1 VGARNFTF
9 SYAFTTKQG
18 DRTSHRFEKSDKHS
32 PRTTPLPA
40 YGGPLPAPLVRP
52 SSPSFLSTRFT
63 NDDCP
68 QVSWHIPL
76 GRFRFVGFLACTS
89 LIGRAQAS
97 VLAASEFRR
106 AWPNQ
111 EVRSLWAPWPLGGNP
126 TKPSGPTLRQDL
138 PCAAGARNEWRR
150 HFPESSPPRTPYRW
164 YDLDLICLAHHL
176 YPTDVLGTLGTH
188 SASVGFLGSPP
199 V

>member
-1 VGARNFTF
+1 MNVGGRRGQAVGKGGRQVGARNFSF

-18 DRTSHRFEKSDKHS
+18 DRTWHRFEKSDKHS

-52 SSPSFLSTRFT
+52 SSPSFLSTCFT

-76 GRFRFVGFLACTS
+76 GRFRFVGFLAYTS

-126 TKPSGPTLRQDL
+126 TKPSGRMARANHCHVQDFPRSSFDQRDGTEIPDL
-138 PCAAGARNEWRR
+138 EARPAMCGR
-150 HFPESSPPRTPYRW
+150 SKK
-164 YDLDLICLAHHL
+164 
-176 YPTDVLGTLGTH
+176 
-188 SASVGFLGSPP
+188 
-199 V
+199 